1 MALWVTCGTSSR
13 TQPCHAATARCGAP
27 SCVSGAAIATSR
39 ARRAAINLGMSF
51 LPISRRKPFAA
62 FPEQSCR
69 VFRQVLRPEH
79 FGELCVD
86 GQRPESGRQ
95 VFASIQSLAQ
105 TADLSPTGVRPRE
118 RRRGPTHAV
127 GQRIRSRDPTT
138 LLAAEAHSARGR
150 KMARDGSDE
159 QLRGMI
165 RKLKSGQFR
174 LYSRKKDPR
183 TSKRRNLGTS
193 RRSRPRSATS
203 APCSSSSGTEAA
215 VATAHIRC

>member
-1 MALWVTCGTSSR
+1 
-13 TQPCHAATARCGAP
+13 
-27 SCVSGAAIATSR
+27 
-39 ARRAAINLGMSF
+39 
-51 LPISRRKPFAA
+51 
-62 FPEQSCR
+62 
-69 VFRQVLRPEH
+69 
-79 FGELCVD
+79 
-86 GQRPESGRQ
+86 
-95 VFASIQSLAQ
+95 
-105 TADLSPTGVRPRE
+105 
-118 RRRGPTHAV
+118 
-127 GQRIRSRDPTT
+127 
-138 LLAAEAHSARGR
+138 
-150 KMARDGSDE
+150 MARDGTDE